1 MLPPAA
7 CKGQAS
13 YKLSLTRQ
21 EWTGT
26 VSTVKAYITREA
38 PDGWGNPLQVGGF
51 VMYQH
56 SHGEVRQREMV
67 QPEAH
72 TAAIS
77 RVSFHVQI
85 RVGIATISRTAC
97 TLRLSSAMYGCSSL
111 AVLIGCAWQSAGC
124 ERPLSC
130 TLACWRAMRPHHAFG
145 RKPLISTA

>member
-1 MLPPAA
+1 MIEMLPPAA

-56 SHGEVRQREMV
+56 SHGEVRQHEMV

-85 RVGIATISRTAC
+85 RVRDSNHQPDSLHIAAVKRYVRVQQPGSADW
-97 TLRLSSAMYGCSSL
+97 LRLAICG
-111 AVLIGCAWQSAGC
+111 V
-124 ERPLSC
+124 
-130 TLACWRAMRPHHAFG
+130 
-145 RKPLISTA
+145 